1 MYFVRLR
8 KYWYTILVYAYN
20 ILQKTIKCIII
31 IWFKYV
37 SMIRHISCL
46 QLCLATLLGL
56 IWMQQQHTYTRFHVY
71 FLPYRNFSLPHVAWR
86 NHRNLCQSAWQIQEN
101 MLCNNYKLDIA
112 GPENDF
118 TIDIKNRD
126 STYIVNTKH

>member
-8 KYWYTILVYAYN
+8 PYWYTCLVYAYN
-20 ILQKTIKCIII
+20 ILQQTIKCIII
-31 IWFKYV
+31 LWFKCFYDKTY
-37 SMIRHISCL
+37 
-46 QLCLATLLGL
+46 QLFTMMFGNPS
-56 IWMQQQHTYTRFHVY
+56 WSDSKRNNNTYTHTRFHVY

-118 TIDIKNRD
+118 TIDIKIA
-126 STYIVNTKH
+126 IVPTL